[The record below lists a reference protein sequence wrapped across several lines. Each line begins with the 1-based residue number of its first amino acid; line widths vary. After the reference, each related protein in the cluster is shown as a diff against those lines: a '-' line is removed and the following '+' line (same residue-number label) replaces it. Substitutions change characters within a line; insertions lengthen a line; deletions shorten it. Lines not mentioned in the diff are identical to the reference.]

1 MKKQRA
7 RSKKMNRLVSI
18 ELLAILLLVLLCIY
32 KNNNFSFLK
41 DANMFSQKKYDVVLD
56 AGHGGYDSGAQYDDI
71 DESTLNLEI
80 TKKIGKVLEQK
91 GYSVKYTRDSDE
103 VSWTS
108 EEAQDLEE
116 RLRIANNSNAKL
128 FVSIHTNADEYDEGS
143 YGYEIWGKIK
153 NETVYQLSK
162 NVLDEMNTLQY
173 SQNRGMIDQDVST
186 IKVLNEN
193 KLPAILIE
201 TGFISSEIDRS
212 YLTNTSNQ
220 EKLANKIAN
229 GIAKTL
235 ESMLKE

>member
-1 MKKQRA
+1 
-7 RSKKMNRLVSI
+7 
-18 ELLAILLLVLLCIY
+18 LLLVLLCIY

-56 AGHGGYDSGAQYDDI
+56 AGHGGHDSGAQYDDI

>member
-1 MKKQRA
+1 
-7 RSKKMNRLVSI
+7 
-18 ELLAILLLVLLCIY
+18 
-32 KNNNFSFLK
+32 
-41 DANMFSQKKYDVVLD
+41 
-56 AGHGGYDSGAQYDDI
+56 
-71 DESTLNLEI
+71 
-80 TKKIGKVLEQK
+80 
-91 GYSVKYTRDSDE
+91 
-103 VSWTS
+103 
-108 EEAQDLEE
+108 
-116 RLRIANNSNAKL
+116 
-128 FVSIHTNADEYDEGS
+128 HTNADEYDEGS